1 MADSTYALK
10 VKERAMLSYRCGPE
24 GGPLMPTES
33 SHGSLVPSTQNI
45 AQRGEQI
52 YREKYEE
59 GFVKIHRGRFAAINV
74 NTTEATV
81 SDSADEAVRLAL
93 QKDPD
98 GLFHLIRIA
107 HQAAFEA
114 GWFMSCGL

>member
-1 MADSTYALK
+1 
-10 VKERAMLSYRCGPE
+10 
-24 GGPLMPTES
+24 MPES
-33 SHGSLVPSTQNI
+33 SHGYPVPSTQNI

-59 GFVKIHRGRFAAINV
+59 SFVKIHKGRFAAINV

-98 GLFHLIRIA
+98 GLFHLIRVA